1 MSSILL
7 TILWLCLAVPRLSR
21 AADGPAH
28 LAHLLRVF
36 NTDPVEQ
43 NRLDA
48 LSQLEKGTAIDS
60 KQITRSICDTSPAIR
75 AAMIRLGTSLAAQ
88 DPDLE
93 SKLLALAHDPQP
105 KVQMQL
111 LKSLPAFSSPK
122 AAEIHRKLLHK
133 GLQSSDKALRSL
145 AESLSQTAQ
154 NEPPVQPIPSSSK
167 R

>member
-1 MSSILL
+1 MP
-7 TILWLCLAVPRLSR
+7 WLCLAAPRPIQ
-21 AADGPAH
+21 AADTA
-28 LAHLLRVF
+28 AHLLRVF
-36 NTDPVEQ
+36 NTDPIEQ

-48 LSQLEKGTAIDS
+48 LAQLEKGAALDS

-75 AAMIRLGTSLAAQ
+75 AAMIRIGTPLVAQ

-111 LKSLPAFSSPK
+111 LKSLPEFPSPK
-122 AAEIHRKLLHK
+122 AAETLRKLLQK
-133 GLQSSDKALRSL
+133 GIQSPDKALRSL
-145 AESLSQTAQ
+145 AESMSQT
-154 NEPPVQPIPSSSK
+154 VQPGTPAQPLPNPSK

>member
-1 MSSILL
+1 MP
-7 TILWLCLAVPRLSR
+7 WLCLAIPSPAQ
-21 AADGPAH
+21 AAETS
-28 LAHLLRVF
+28 AHLLRVF

-48 LSQLEKGTAIDS
+48 LAQLEKGTAIDS

-75 AAMIRLGTSLAAQ
+75 AAMIRMGTPLLAQ

-105 KVQMQL
+105 KVQIQL
-111 LKSLPAFSSPK
+111 LKSLPAFPSPK
-122 AAEIHRKLLHK
+122 AAETLRKLLQK
-133 GLQSSDKALRSL
+133 GLQSPDKALRTL
-145 AESLSQTAQ
+145 AESMAQTAQ
-154 NEPPVQPIPSSSK
+154 NGTSAQPPANPSK